1 MTVKYSGFEHFLANN
16 VVYRVGSL
24 IALYPKANA
33 VFKKHIDRI
42 ITAAERYGEWLRA
55 EYKKAEKRGLTDLR
69 KQLHGKGYR
78 TFICSGWDWRDV
90 FFETAGGQR
99 YLWIKGEPRPNPLD
113 YLRSMVW
120 GRISK
125 PPRGISLLDYQ
136 YFLVACI
143 YDSQCRPEQRRI
155 YFSPEPEDSVLW
167 DKQLKDRI
175 CRRVWL
181 VLVKGQRE
189 TLTQID
195 ITRDQMIEPAL
206 RAIEAELTGG
216 GDAENTGTNARTRTK
231 ARTLGT
237 MSEIAWDQKDPNY
250 IPASEAIVTF
260 TESKLPLYKLSKMLT
275 PDGAIRYMRKRPRC
289 RVHIGDFR
297 TWAHKEYPLDSVREQ
312 IADDVLADR
321 AARQSKI
328 DRHKLP

>member
-78 TFICSGWDWRDV
+78 TFLCSGWDWRDV

-125 PPRGISLLDYQ
+125 PPCGISLLDYQ
-136 YFLVACI
+136 YFLAACI
-143 YDSQCRPEQRRI
+143 YDSQRQAGERHI
-155 YFSPEPEDSVLW
+155 YFSPEPEDSAVW

-189 TLTQID
+189 TMTQID
-195 ITRDQMIEPAL
+195 ITRDQMIEPGL
-206 RAIEAELTGG
+206 RAIEAEQTGG
-216 GDAENTGTNARTRTK
+216 DKSRKRKPKAPTTRPEYSLALPMTRWAYILGVSPNTLRK
-231 ARTLGT
+231 
-237 MSEIAWDQKDPNY
+237 
-250 IPASEAIVTF
+250 
-260 TESKLPLYKLSKMLT
+260 
-275 PDGAIRYMRKRPRC
+275 MRKQKKYHFKQKSDRRWTLPI
-289 RVHIGDFR
+289 HELP
-297 TWAHKEYPLDSVREQ
+297 AEY
-312 IADDVLADR
+312 LAKYR
-321 AARQSKI
+321 LT
-328 DRHKLP
+328 LPKTPPKAQ